1 MAASTAPAHAK
12 PAHAK
17 PDRQNITLSLSAAI
31 LKKARVL
38 AAERGTS
45 VTGLLTR
52 QIEEL
57 VEKDDSYQ
65 RAKAGALAMLRSG
78 FTFGKIDHMT
88 REEMH
93 DRKSARE
100 ALAEADDVSS

>member
-1 MAASTAPAHAK
+1 MAASATAVPVK
-12 PAHAK
+12 SEK
-17 PDRQNITLSLSAAI
+17 QNITLSLSAQT

-45 VTGLLTR
+45 VSGLLTQ

-57 VEKDDSYQ
+57 VDKNDSYQ
-65 RAKAGALAMLRSG
+65 RAKESALAMLRSG
-78 FTFGKIDHMT
+78 FGFEGIEHMT

-93 DRKSARE
+93 DRKALRE
-100 ALAEADDVSS
+100 PVANA